1 MGIWRKIVMWALN
14 RICRDVKV
22 PISTLVTLMDSMD
35 TDKDQM
41 ISVGEAVN
49 IMVNL
54 SDLLDRS

>member
-1 MGIWRKIVMWALN
+1 MGVWRKVVMWALN

-22 PISTLVTLMDSMD
+22 PIATLVTLMDSMD

-49 IMVNL
+49 IILNL